1 MQEET
6 EKFRHSRYLPS
17 TIGGRYPRSPPSRM
31 KCRNTT
37 SSEKPRIP
45 KRLKQLYL
53 FRKVWFK
60 ETIIDSVLQMNVL
73 AFH

>member
-1 MQEET
+1 
-6 EKFRHSRYLPS
+6 
-17 TIGGRYPRSPPSRM
+17 M
-31 KCRNTT
+31 KEVEVENRNTT
-37 SSEKPRIP
+37 SSEQPRIP

-73 AFH
+73 AFHQHKE

>member
-1 MQEET
+1 MEE
-6 EKFRHSRYLPS
+6 L
-17 TIGGRYPRSPPSRM
+17 M
-31 KCRNTT
+31 KEVEVENRNTT

-73 AFH
+73 SFHRCKQ

>member
-1 MQEET
+1 
-6 EKFRHSRYLPS
+6 
-17 TIGGRYPRSPPSRM
+17 M
-31 KCRNTT
+31 KEVEVENRNTT

-73 AFH
+73 SFHRCKQ

>member
-1 MQEET
+1 
-6 EKFRHSRYLPS
+6 
-17 TIGGRYPRSPPSRM
+17 M
-31 KCRNTT
+31 KEVEVENRNTA